1 MSLPNPLC
9 VDTDVSKTTLDIAAS
24 NTIELFFFAS
34 GADSFDFIIV
44 ELRQHDIAFV
54 LMEGCHNLYVSARR
68 F

>member
-24 NTIELFFFAS
+24 NTIELFSVAS
-34 GADSFDFIIV
+34 DADGFDFIIA
-44 ELRQHDIAFV
+44 ELRQHDMAFV
-54 LMEGCHNLYVSARR
+54 LMEGHHNLCVSAQR